1 MTGNRP
7 CTEMHNISAFVNL
20 YVYIRQ
26 LLCSVYKSQ
35 RWSENTLSKLPLCK
49 LLILNNSCYKQVHAF
64 STVPKQTKFTSNKQ
78 IISYTTYD
86 PDQCAASQCARNCPQ
101 IVQMQEVEQRRKNL
115 ILSFCSVP
123 RTTRCV

>member
-1 MTGNRP
+1 
-7 CTEMHNISAFVNL
+7 MHNISAFVNL

-86 PDQCAASQCARNCPQ
+86 PDQKFIQHIFNRRNEFKLLQ
-101 IVQMQEVEQRRKNL
+101 KKTFL
-115 ILSFCSVP
+115 
-123 RTTRCV
+123 